1 MANEWNTHLDSLK
14 DRLSELNQTVDDIKS
29 KVEKRPGLDAAT
41 QSIAGLIS
49 ETSDKSLNQYPVVL
63 SNVLSDSAIGAIML
77 NAEGKFMMFN
87 FTAQRILGI
96 AYVSRM
102 SGAGDMERQEE
113 PASFLRADDSYFEER
128 ELPWKRV
135 LDGVAVNNFRLKVK
149 KDAISDVRWIN
160 ISAVPFINGPNNTPG
175 VSGGVVFLF
184 DFTDEVNLETS
195 INTLCSVIAGQISQV
210 GNSQREL
217 EQLANQL
224 AQTGIQKILLD
235 KGITQT
241 PSPQARAPEP
251 DIAVAPVPDLSQRAR
266 FQPEIAREREVVEE
280 RKKSEETPEVLID
293 KLASAAIEPQESIIS
308 EIAEPVAVKD
318 NNGSHVQD
326 IKDESDEDIAP
337 WPEEADAEDFNKPLW
352 EEYGKGE
359 EEAAQSWTKN
369 LDAVVSEVIEESRET
384 KEESEISIDED
395 DNDDGNE
402 VEIEEDE
409 DHIDTQPVELEEIES
424 GAEIESRAENEEIEL
439 EVIDEVHGEAEV
451 VEEVEEIPQIEP
463 TLEAPP
469 QEEPVLEFE
478 TEAET
483 QIEETQVQA
492 APEAVFPQ
500 DEEPQLDTGSFGRYQ
515 QEEQESQPAESEP
528 NIQDEIIQSE
538 SSHVQIGN
546 EFDEFEPIDQI
557 LSFSDDEKP
566 AEEPVVIDQ
575 EEEQSAPVLE
585 FAQDSQFPELPLPI
599 VQNLVDEAFEPISE
613 AQDFQ
618 APPPTPFQQPDMPAA
633 IQQSSAD
640 TPEPEDFSDVQS
652 LVQKPSLKDTLLG
665 GKKKRNTSSSMHRIR
680 AMGGATELGAEALDS
695 DSEQTVEYTADEEA
709 DLNIKKVL
717 VVDDIPVN
725 QKLLLLHLRR
735 LGYDAD
741 VASNGQEALDA
752 LADKEYELILMD
764 CDMPVMNGFEAAARI
779 RSNESYSHRRIP
791 IIALTSYDRE
801 GDRERCIAAG
811 MDDYITKGASRK
823 ELKEA
828 IKRSVVSAR
837 EKGQSQSSEFNLD
850 DIQADIAPLDIK
862 AMLKL
867 YGKEEVEEISRL
879 FLSNMGTY
887 IECMQLAI
895 DEKDA
900 DSVVHFA
907 NAVKGPCAALGMKLM
922 TRLTTD
928 IIQYSE
934 AKDWTQVRVKY
945 MRLKAVF
952 VQTREE
958 LKKVCPD
965 DSLLAK

>member
-14 DRLSELNQTVDDIKS
+14 NRLSELNETIDVIKN

-41 QSIAGLIS
+41 QGIQGLIS
-49 ETSDKSLNQYPVVL
+49 NTSDKSLAQYPVVL

-77 NAEGKFMMFN
+77 NSEGKFMMFN

-102 SGAGDMERQEE
+102 SGAADMERQEE
-113 PASFLRADDSYFEER
+113 PVSFLRADDSHFEER
-128 ELPWKRV
+128 ELPWKQV
-135 LDGVAVNNFRLKVK
+135 LDGLQVNNFRLKVK
-149 KDAISDVRWIN
+149 KDAINDVRWIN
-160 ISAVPFINGPNNTPG
+160 ISATPFTDANQA
-175 VSGGVVFLF
+175 VCGGIVFLF

-195 INTLCSVIAGQISQV
+195 INSLCGVIAGQISQV

-224 AQTGIQKILLD
+224 AQTGIQKILLE
-235 KGITQT
+235 KGIH
-241 PSPQARAPEP
+241 SPEARAPEP
-251 DIAVAPVPDLSQRAR
+251 IAVAPVPDLSQRAS
-266 FQPEIAREREVVEE
+266 FQPEALREAVEE
-280 RKKSEETPEVLID
+280 RKKSEETPDALID
-293 KLASAAIEPQESIIS
+293 NLAESVQEPEQAKAQESQTHAPI
-308 EIAEPVAVKD
+308 E
-318 NNGSHVQD
+318 QD
-326 IKDESDEDIAP
+326 LNDDDIAP
-337 WPEEADAEDFNKPLW
+337 WPDEADAEDFNRPLW

-359 EEAAQSWTKN
+359 EESAQAWTKN
-369 LDAVVSEVIEESRET
+369 LDAVVSEVIQQETGSVEADLEEDL
-384 KEESEISIDED
+384 EEELEVDDEDED
-395 DNDDGNE
+395 DILE
-402 VEIEEDE
+402 VHHEIEDEHRVEVVQQSEEVSEIEEA
-409 DHIDTQPVELEEIES
+409 EE
-424 GAEIESRAENEEIEL
+424 
-439 EVIDEVHGEAEV
+439 VDEVETV
-451 VEEVEEIPQIEP
+451 SEVEEIEDVEEFTADESPEFSE
-463 TLEAPP
+463 LE
-469 QEEPVLEFE
+469 EV
-478 TEAET
+478 EA
-483 QIEETQVQA
+483 A
-492 APEAVFPQ
+492 EAVEAVESV
-500 DEEPQLDTGSFGRYQ
+500 EESLESPVYQEDQEVESFD
-515 QEEQESQPAESEP
+515 EQEVEGFPNMETIDEAIADADADTESGA
-528 NIQDEIIQSE
+528 NQILE
-538 SSHVQIGN
+538 S

-557 LSFSDDEKP
+557 LSFDEKP
-566 AEEPVVIDQ
+566 QPVEEAAHVS
-575 EEEQSAPVLE
+575 ES
-585 FAQDSQFPELPLPI
+585 
-599 VQNLVDEAFEPISE
+599 FEPAGIFQSE
-613 AQDFQ
+613 QFIPPPPAPL
-618 APPPTPFQQPDMPAA
+618 APPETPALMQEAMQAQEAPLQEAPL
-633 IQQSSAD
+633 QE
-640 TPEPEDFSDVQS
+640 TPVEDFSNIGS
-652 LVQKPSLKDTLLG
+652 LVQKPTLKDTLLG
-665 GKKKRNTSSSMHRIR
+665 GKKKRSTSASMHRIK
-680 AMGGATELGAEALDS
+680 AMSGATELS
-695 DSEQTVEYTADEEA
+695 DDEESGEQTVVDYGEDGDS

-752 LADKEYELILMD
+752 LAAKEYELILMD

-779 RSNESYSHRRIP
+779 RSNESYSHTRIP

-837 EKGQSQSSEFNLD
+837 EKGQVQSGEFNLD

-928 IIQYSE
+928 IISYSE

>member
-14 DRLSELNQTVDDIKS
+14 DRLSELNETIDVIKH

-41 QSIAGLIS
+41 QGIQGLIS
-49 ETSDKSLNQYPVVL
+49 NTSDKSLAQYPVVL

-77 NAEGKFMMFN
+77 NSEGKFMMFN

-102 SGAGDMERQEE
+102 SGAADMERQEE
-113 PASFLRADDSYFEER
+113 PVSFLRADDSHFEER
-128 ELPWKRV
+128 ELPWKQV
-135 LDGVAVNNFRLKVK
+135 LDGLQVNNFRLKVK
-149 KDAISDVRWIN
+149 KDAINDVRWIN
-160 ISAVPFINGPNNTPG
+160 ISATPFTDVNQA
-175 VSGGVVFLF
+175 VCGGIVFLF

-195 INTLCSVIAGQISQV
+195 INSLCGVIAGQISQV

-224 AQTGIQKILLD
+224 AQTGIQKILLE
-235 KGITQT
+235 KGIH
-241 PSPQARAPEP
+241 SPEARAPEP
-251 DIAVAPVPDLSQRAR
+251 IAVAPVPDLSQRAR
-266 FQPEIAREREVVEE
+266 FQPEALREAVEE
-280 RKKSEETPEVLID
+280 RKKSEETPDALID
-293 KLASAAIEPQESIIS
+293 NLAETVQEPEQAKAQESQTHAPI
-308 EIAEPVAVKD
+308 E
-318 NNGSHVQD
+318 QD
-326 IKDESDEDIAP
+326 LNDDDIAP
-337 WPEEADAEDFNKPLW
+337 WPDEADAEDFNRPLW

-359 EEAAQSWTKN
+359 EESAQAWTKN
-369 LDAVVSEVIEESRET
+369 LDAVVSEVIQQETGSVVADVEEDL
-384 KEESEISIDED
+384 EEELEVEDEDEDED
-395 DNDDGNE
+395 DILEVHHEIEDEHHVEVVQQGEEVSEIEEAEEVDEANE
-402 VEIEEDE
+402 VE
-409 DHIDTQPVELEEIES
+409 TVS
-424 GAEIESRAENEEIEL
+424 
-439 EVIDEVHGEAEV
+439 
-451 VEEVEEIPQIEP
+451 EVEEIEDVEEFTADESPEFSE
-463 TLEAPP
+463 LEEVEA
-469 QEEPVLEFE
+469 
-478 TEAET
+478 AET
-483 QIEETQVQA
+483 VEESLEPPVYQEVQ
-492 APEAVFPQ
+492 EDQEV
-500 DEEPQLDTGSFGRYQ
+500 ESFD
-515 QEEQESQPAESEP
+515 EQEVEGFPNMETIDEAIADANADTATESGADQ
-528 NIQDEIIQSE
+528 ITE
-538 SSHVQIGN
+538 SD
-546 EFDEFEPIDQI
+546 FDEFEPIDQI
-557 LSFSDDEKP
+557 LSFDEKP
-566 AEEPVVIDQ
+566 HPVEEAAHVSESFEPAGIFQ
-575 EEEQSAPVLE
+575 SEQFIQPPPA
-585 FAQDSQFPELPLPI
+585 PLPPPETPALM
-599 VQNLVDEAFEPISE
+599 QQAMQAQEAPLQEPPMQE
-613 AQDFQ
+613 
-618 APPPTPFQQPDMPAA
+618 TPV
-633 IQQSSAD
+633 
-640 TPEPEDFSDVQS
+640 EDFSNIGS
-652 LVQKPSLKDTLLG
+652 LVQKPTLKDTLLG
-665 GKKKRNTSSSMHRIR
+665 GKKKRSTSASMHRIK
-680 AMGGATELGAEALDS
+680 AMSGATELS
-695 DSEQTVEYTADEEA
+695 DDEESGEQTVVEYGEDGDS

-752 LADKEYELILMD
+752 LAAKEYELILMD

-779 RSNESYSHRRIP
+779 RSNESYSHTRIP

-837 EKGQSQSSEFNLD
+837 EKGQVQSGEFNLD

-928 IIQYSE
+928 IISYSE

>member
-1 MANEWNTHLDSLK
+1 MANEWNTHLESLK
-14 DRLSELNQTVDDIKS
+14 DRLSELNQTIDVIKN

-41 QSIAGLIS
+41 QGIAGLIS
-49 ETSDKSLNQYPVVL
+49 SNSDKSLAQYPVVL

-102 SGAGDMERQEE
+102 CGATDAERQEE
-113 PASFLRADDSYFEER
+113 PVSFLKADDSYFEER

-135 LDGVAVNNFRLKVK
+135 LEGIEVNNFRLKVK
-149 KDAISDVRWIN
+149 KDAINDVRWIN
-160 ISAVPFINGPNNTPG
+160 ISATPFIDAGQA
-175 VSGGVVFLF
+175 VSGGIVFLF

-195 INTLCSVIAGQISQV
+195 INSLCGVIAGQISQV

-224 AQTGIQKILLD
+224 AQTGIQKILLE
-235 KGITQT
+235 KGIQ
-241 PSPQARAPEP
+241 SPEARAPEP
-251 DIAVAPVPDLSQRAR
+251 VAVAPVPDLSQRAR
-266 FQPEIAREREVVEE
+266 FQPESAREAVEE
-280 RKKSEETPEVLID
+280 RKKSEETPDALIE
-293 KLASAAIEPQESIIS
+293 KMASVAQEPEQARAQESQ
-308 EIAEPVAVKD
+308 
-318 NNGSHVQD
+318 NNVV
-326 IKDESDEDIAP
+326 ESVDDEDETAP
-337 WPEEADAEDFNKPLW
+337 WPDEADAEDFNKPLW

-359 EEAAQSWTKN
+359 EESAQSWTKN
-369 LDAVVSEVIEESRET
+369 LDAVVSEVIQQESASSSISDDDDFDDEDEEEDDDDEHEDAIEILQQEEDGSQHIQ
-384 KEESEISIDED
+384 ESEIT
-395 DNDDGNE
+395 E
-402 VEIEEDE
+402 VTEIEEAEEISDVTEIGDLEEISEVEAIEEVDE
-409 DHIDTQPVELEEIES
+409 INTFSESEGQVEEIES
-424 GAEIESRAENEEIEL
+424 LDSVESMNEAESTEDFVHEVENIESDSQEQFVHSTESF
-439 EVIDEVHGEAEV
+439 DE
-451 VEEVEEIPQIEP
+451 
-463 TLEAPP
+463 
-469 QEEPVLEFE
+469 QE
-478 TEAET
+478 
-483 QIEETQVQA
+483 QV
-492 APEAVFPQ
+492 
-500 DEEPQLDTGSFGRYQ
+500 
-515 QEEQESQPAESEP
+515 EEQEQEQEVEGFPNMESLEEAIAESE
-528 NIQDEIIQSE
+528 SE
-538 SSHVQIGN
+538 SQAAQIPDS
-546 EFDEFEPIDQI
+546 EFDEFEPIDEI
-557 LSFSDDEKP
+557 LSFDEKP
-566 AEEPVVIDQ
+566 QPLEEAAAEN
-575 EEEQSAPVLE
+575 QS
-585 FAQDSQFPELPLPI
+585 
-599 VQNLVDEAFEPISE
+599 FEPQGIFEAEQYVQPEAYTE
-613 AQDFQ
+613 AQMESQ
-618 APPPTPFQQPDMPAA
+618 LPPPPAPLEAPETPPLMQQAMQSQEAAHPA
-633 IQQSSAD
+633 
-640 TPEPEDFSDVQS
+640 EDFSNIGS

-665 GKKKRNTSSSMHRIR
+665 GKKKRNTSASMHRIK
-680 AMGGATELGAEALDS
+680 ALGGSTELGEDDEAG
-695 DSEQTVEYTADEEA
+695 EQTVVDYGNEEA
-709 DLNIKKVL
+709 DSDLNIKKVL

-752 LADKEYELILMD
+752 LANKEYELILMD

-779 RSNESYSHRRIP
+779 RSNESYSHRRVP

-837 EKGQSQSSEFNLD
+837 EKGQAQSGEFNLD

-928 IIQYSE
+928 IISYSE

>member
-14 DRLSELNQTVDDIKS
+14 DRLSELNETIDVIKN

-41 QSIAGLIS
+41 QGIQGLMS
-49 ETSDKSLNQYPVVL
+49 NSSDKSLSQYPVVL

-77 NAEGKFMMFN
+77 NSEGKFMMFN

-102 SGAGDMERQEE
+102 CGAADMERPEE
-113 PASFLRADDSYFEER
+113 PVSFLRADDSYFEER

-135 LDGVAVNNFRLKVK
+135 LDGIQVNNFRLKVK
-149 KDAISDVRWIN
+149 KDAINDVRWIN
-160 ISAVPFINGPNNTPG
+160 ISATPFTDANQA
-175 VSGGVVFLF
+175 VCGGVVFLF

-195 INTLCSVIAGQISQV
+195 INSLCGVIAGQISQV

-224 AQTGIQKILLD
+224 AQTGIQKILLE
-235 KGITQT
+235 KGIH
-241 PSPQARAPEP
+241 SPEARAPEP
-251 DIAVAPVPDLSQRAR
+251 IAVAPVPDLSQRAR
-266 FQPEIAREREVVEE
+266 FQPEAMREAVEE
-280 RKKSEETPEVLID
+280 RKKSEETPEALMN
-293 KLASAAIEPQESIIS
+293 SAADMAQEPEQAKAQESQPH
-308 EIAEPVAVKD
+308 AQAD
-318 NNGSHVQD
+318 DHDLN
-326 IKDESDEDIAP
+326 DEEIAP
-337 WPEEADAEDFNKPLW
+337 WPDEADAEDFNRPLW

-359 EEAAQSWTKN
+359 EETAQAWTKN
-369 LDAVVSEVIEESRET
+369 LDAVVSEVIQQETQSVSDDEEEDDDD
-384 KEESEISIDED
+384 IDEAEEID
-395 DNDDGNE
+395 EEDEIIEIHHGIEDVEE
-402 VEIEEDE
+402 VSEIEE
-409 DHIDTQPVELEEIES
+409 
-424 GAEIESRAENEEIEL
+424 AE
-439 EVIDEVHGEAEV
+439 EVHEV
-451 VEEVEEIPQIEP
+451 DEVEEVEEIEEVDEHIEEIEQVEQVEQGEQVEQFDQ
-463 TLEAPP
+463 LE
-469 QEEPVLEFE
+469 
-478 TEAET
+478 EAEHT
-483 QIEETQVQA
+483 EEVEDYSEVSEVGEFGEIGEIGELSEIEEVESV
-492 APEAVFPQ
+492 EAV
-500 DEEPQLDTGSFGRYQ
+500 EAVESVEAV
-515 QEEQESQPAESEP
+515 EEQEVEGFPNMETIDQAIAQSDTESGA
-528 NIQDEIIQSE
+528 N
-538 SSHVQIGN
+538 QIPDS

-557 LSFSDDEKP
+557 LSFEEKSQPTEEVNHISESFEP
-566 AEEPVVIDQ
+566 AGIFQSEQFMQPPPQLQTHLQSQQQTPPPPAPLPPPETPALMQQAMQAQ
-575 EEEQSAPVLE
+575 ETPPQEAPV
-585 FAQDSQFPELPLPI
+585 
-599 VQNLVDEAFEPISE
+599 
-613 AQDFQ
+613 
-618 APPPTPFQQPDMPAA
+618 
-633 IQQSSAD
+633 
-640 TPEPEDFSDVQS
+640 EDFSNISS

-665 GKKKRNTSSSMHRIR
+665 GKKKRSTSASMHRIK
-680 AMGGATELGAEALDS
+680 AMSGATELSADDELA
-695 DSEQTVEYTADEEA
+695 EQTVVDYSEEA
-709 DLNIKKVL
+709 DSDLNIKKVL

-752 LADKEYELILMD
+752 LAAKEYELILMD

-779 RSNESYSHRRIP
+779 RSNESYSHTRIP

-837 EKGQSQSSEFNLD
+837 EKGQVQSGEFNLD

-928 IIQYSE
+928 IISYSE

>member
-14 DRLSELNQTVDDIKS
+14 DRLSELNETIDVIKN

-41 QSIAGLIS
+41 QGIAGLIS
-49 ETSDKSLNQYPVVL
+49 NTSDKSLAQYPVVL

-77 NAEGKFMMFN
+77 NSEGKFMMFN

-102 SGAGDMERQEE
+102 CGAADMERPEE
-113 PASFLRADDSYFEER
+113 PVSFLRADDSSFEER

-135 LDGVAVNNFRLKVK
+135 LDGVQVNNFRLKVK
-149 KDAISDVRWIN
+149 KDAINDVRWIN
-160 ISAVPFINGPNNTPG
+160 ISATPFIDAGQA
-175 VSGGVVFLF
+175 VSGGIVFLF

-195 INTLCSVIAGQISQV
+195 INSLCGVIAGQISQV

-224 AQTGIQKILLD
+224 AQTGIQKILLE
-235 KGITQT
+235 KGIL
-241 PSPQARAPEP
+241 SPEARAPEL
-251 DIAVAPVPDLSQRAR
+251 IAVAPVPDLSQRAR
-266 FQPEIAREREVVEE
+266 FQPEAAREAVEE
-280 RKKSEETPEVLID
+280 RKKSEETPEALMDNV
-293 KLASAAIEPQESIIS
+293 ANMAQEPEQ
-308 EIAEPVAVKD
+308 AEAQK
-318 NNGSHVQD
+318 SQD
-326 IKDESDEDIAP
+326 LNDDDVAP
-337 WPEEADAEDFNKPLW
+337 WPDEADASDFNRPLW

-359 EEAAQSWTKN
+359 EESAQAWTKN
-369 LDAVVSEVIEESRET
+369 LDAVVSEVIQQETQSVENDADADDEIDDTEEINEDH
-384 KEESEISIDED
+384 EEED
-395 DNDDGNE
+395 DDDDDVEDNHGHVE
-402 VEIEEDE
+402 VVQHTEEVSEIEEAEEVGETETFSEVE
-409 DHIDTQPVELEEIES
+409 DIEE
-424 GAEIESRAENEEIEL
+424 
-439 EVIDEVHGEAEV
+439 
-451 VEEVEEIPQIEP
+451 VEEVEEIEEVEEVEEVEATEEVDHDAEVAEVEEFNEISEFNEIEEVESVESVEP
-463 TLEAPP
+463 IESV
-469 QEEPVLEFE
+469 ESVEPV
-478 TEAET
+478 EAFD
-483 QIEETQVQA
+483 A
-492 APEAVFPQ
+492 
-500 DEEPQLDTGSFGRYQ
+500 S
-515 QEEQESQPAESEP
+515 EEQEVEGFPNMETFDEAIVHSDTESGAA
-528 NIQDEIIQSE
+528 
-538 SSHVQIGN
+538 QIPDS

-557 LSFSDDEKP
+557 LSFEEKSQTVEEVARVSESFEP
-566 AEEPVVIDQ
+566 AGIFQSEQFMQPPPQLQTQSQPQTPPPPAPLPPPETPALMQQAMQAQ
-575 EEEQSAPVLE
+575 EEAPSQS
-585 FAQDSQFPELPLPI
+585 
-599 VQNLVDEAFEPISE
+599 
-613 AQDFQ
+613 
-618 APPPTPFQQPDMPAA
+618 
-633 IQQSSAD
+633 QS
-640 TPEPEDFSDVQS
+640 EDFSNIGS
-652 LVQKPSLKDTLLG
+652 LVQKPSLKETLLG
-665 GKKKRNTSSSMHRIR
+665 GKKKRNTSVSMHRIK
-680 AMGGATELGAEALDS
+680 ALSGATELS
-695 DSEQTVEYTADEEA
+695 DDEEPGEQTVIDYGEEA
-709 DLNIKKVL
+709 DSDLNIKKVL

-752 LADKEYELILMD
+752 LAAKEYELILMD

-779 RSNESYSHRRIP
+779 RSNESYSHTRIP

-837 EKGQSQSSEFNLD
+837 EKGQVQSGEFNLD

-928 IIQYSE
+928 IISYSE

>member
-1 MANEWNTHLDSLK
+1 MANEWNTHLESLK
-14 DRLSELNQTVDDIKS
+14 DRLSELNQTIDVIKN

-41 QSIAGLIS
+41 QGIAGLIS
-49 ETSDKSLNQYPVVL
+49 SNSDKSLAQYPVIL

-77 NAEGKFMMFN
+77 NSEGKFMMFN

-102 SGAGDMERQEE
+102 CGAGDSERQEE
-113 PASFLRADDSYFEER
+113 PVSFLKSDDSYFEER

-135 LDGVAVNNFRLKVK
+135 LDGVEVNNFRLKVK
-149 KDAISDVRWIN
+149 KDAINDVRWIN
-160 ISAVPFINGPNNTPG
+160 ISATPFIDASQA
-175 VSGGVVFLF
+175 VSGGIVFLI

-195 INTLCSVIAGQISQV
+195 INSLCGVIAGQISQV

-224 AQTGIQKILLD
+224 AQTGIQKILLE
-235 KGITQT
+235 KGIN
-241 PSPQARAPEP
+241 SPEARAPEP
-251 DIAVAPVPDLSQRAR
+251 VAVSPVPDLSQRAR
-266 FQPEIAREREVVEE
+266 FQPETAREAVED
-280 RKKSEETPEVLID
+280 RKKSEETPDGLIEKMAD
-293 KLASAAIEPQESIIS
+293 VAHEPEQARAQESQNQAP
-308 EIAEPVAVKD
+308 EITAAANTEND
-318 NNGSHVQD
+318 DS
-326 IKDESDEDIAP
+326 AP
-337 WPEEADAEDFNKPLW
+337 WPDEADAEDFNRPLW

-359 EEAAQSWTKN
+359 EESAQSWTKS
-369 LDAVVSEVIEESRET
+369 LDAVVSEVIQQEST
-384 KEESEISIDED
+384 TSSVHDTDNFDDDED
-395 DNDDGNE
+395 DNLEDEDEDEDENE
-402 VEIEEDE
+402 VNSHEEIEVFHHEDNEVTDITDVEDIEDAEEIAEVSEIEE
-409 DHIDTQPVELEEIES
+409 IQEI
-424 GAEIESRAENEEIEL
+424 
-439 EVIDEVHGEAEV
+439 AEV
-451 VEEVEEIPQIEP
+451 EQVEEAQEVQEVEQVEQVEEVEEVHEVESIDSFESIHEPDAGEEFAHQEEFSESAESFDELEQIEEQEQEQEVEGFP
-463 TLEAPP
+463 EMETIEEAIG
-469 QEEPVLEFE
+469 VA
-478 TEAET
+478 EAET
-483 QIEETQVQA
+483 
-492 APEAVFPQ
+492 APE
-500 DEEPQLDTGSFGRYQ
+500 
-515 QEEQESQPAESEP
+515 
-528 NIQDEIIQSE
+528 SE
-538 SSHVQIGN
+538 SAPKQTTES
-546 EFDEFEPIDQI
+546 EFDEFEPIDEI
-557 LSFSDDEKP
+557 LSFDEKP
-566 AEEPVVIDQ
+566 
-575 EEEQSAPVLE
+575 QS
-585 FAQDSQFPELPLPI
+585 
-599 VQNLVDEAFEPISE
+599 FEPGGMFE
-613 AQDFQ
+613 AEQYVQPESYPETQVENQ
-618 APPPTPFQQPDMPAA
+618 APPPPAPLPA
-633 IQQSSAD
+633 
-640 TPEPEDFSDVQS
+640 PEIPALMQEAMQAQEAPPQNEDFSNIGS

-665 GKKKRNTSSSMHRIR
+665 GKKKRNTSASMHRIK
-680 AMGGATELGAEALDS
+680 ALSGATELGE
-695 DSEQTVEYTADEEA
+695 DEEQNEQA
-709 DLNIKKVL
+709 VVDYGSEDADSDLNIKKVL

-752 LADKEYELILMD
+752 LANKEYELILMD

-837 EKGQSQSSEFNLD
+837 EKGQAQSGEFNLD

-928 IIQYSE
+928 IISYSE

>member
-14 DRLSELNQTVDDIKS
+14 DRLSELNETIDVIKN

-41 QSIAGLIS
+41 QGIQGLIS
-49 ETSDKSLNQYPVVL
+49 NTSDKSLAQYPVVL

-77 NAEGKFMMFN
+77 NSEGKFMMFN

-102 SGAGDMERQEE
+102 CGAADMERQEE
-113 PASFLRADDSYFEER
+113 PVSFLRADDSHFEER
-128 ELPWKRV
+128 ELPWKQV
-135 LDGVAVNNFRLKVK
+135 LEGFQVNNFRLKVK
-149 KDAISDVRWIN
+149 KDAINDVRWIN
-160 ISAVPFINGPNNTPG
+160 ISATPFTDFNQA
-175 VSGGVVFLF
+175 VCGGIVFLF

-195 INTLCSVIAGQISQV
+195 INSLCGVIAGQISQV

-224 AQTGIQKILLD
+224 AQTGIQKILLE
-235 KGITQT
+235 KGIH
-241 PSPQARAPEP
+241 SPEARAPEP
-251 DIAVAPVPDLSQRAR
+251 IAVAPVPDLSQRAR
-266 FQPEIAREREVVEE
+266 FQPEAMREAVEE
-280 RKKSEETPEVLID
+280 RKKSEETPDALID
-293 KLASAAIEPQESIIS
+293 NLAETVQEPEQAKAQESQNHAQI
-308 EIAEPVAVKD
+308 E
-318 NNGSHVQD
+318 QD
-326 IKDESDEDIAP
+326 LNDDDIAP
-337 WPEEADAEDFNKPLW
+337 WPDEADAEDFNRPLW

-359 EEAAQSWTKN
+359 EESAQAWTKN
-369 LDAVVSEVIEESRET
+369 LDAVVSEVIQQETGAVLADVEEELDVDD
-384 KEESEISIDED
+384 EDEDED
-395 DNDDGNE
+395 DILEVHHEIEDEHHVEVVQQNE
-402 VEIEEDE
+402 EVSEIEEA
-409 DHIDTQPVELEEIES
+409 EE
-424 GAEIESRAENEEIEL
+424 
-439 EVIDEVHGEAEV
+439 VDEVETV
-451 VEEVEEIPQIEP
+451 SEVEEIDEIDEIADV
-463 TLEAPP
+463 E
-469 QEEPVLEFE
+469 EFE
-478 TEAET
+478 DIQAVDSNEAEDE
-483 QIEETQVQA
+483 IRDFNELEEVETA
-492 APEAVFPQ
+492 EAV
-500 DEEPQLDTGSFGRYQ
+500 EEALESPVY
-515 QEEQESQPAESEP
+515 QEEQEVESFEEQEVEGFP
-528 NIQDEIIQSE
+528 NMETIDEAIADADAATE
-538 SSHVQIGN
+538 SGADQIPES

-557 LSFSDDEKP
+557 LSFDEKP
-566 AEEPVVIDQ
+566 QPVEEAAHVSESFEPSGIFQ
-575 EEEQSAPVLE
+575 SEQFIQPPPA
-585 FAQDSQFPELPLPI
+585 PLPAPETPALM
-599 VQNLVDEAFEPISE
+599 QEAMQAQE
-613 AQDFQ
+613 A
-618 APPPTPFQQPDMPAA
+618 PLHETPMQETQV
-633 IQQSSAD
+633 
-640 TPEPEDFSDVQS
+640 EDFSNIAS
-652 LVQKPSLKDTLLG
+652 LVQKPTLKDTLLG
-665 GKKKRNTSSSMHRIR
+665 GKKKRSTSASMHRIK
-680 AMGGATELGAEALDS
+680 AMSGATELS
-695 DSEQTVEYTADEEA
+695 DEEDAGEQTVVDYGEDGDS

-752 LADKEYELILMD
+752 LAAKEYELILMD

-779 RSNESYSHRRIP
+779 RSNESYSHTRIP

-837 EKGQSQSSEFNLD
+837 EKGQVQSGEFNLD

-928 IIQYSE
+928 IISYSE

>member
-1 MANEWNTHLDSLK
+1 MANEWNTHLESLK
-14 DRLSELNQTVDDIKS
+14 DRLSELNQTIDVIKN

-41 QSIAGLIS
+41 KGIAGLIS
-49 ETSDKSLNQYPVVL
+49 SNSDKSLAQYPVVL

-102 SGAGDMERQEE
+102 CGATDAERQEE
-113 PASFLRADDSYFEER
+113 PVSFLKADDSYFEER

-135 LDGVAVNNFRLKVK
+135 LDGIEVNNFRLKVK
-149 KDAISDVRWIN
+149 KDAINDVRWIN
-160 ISAVPFINGPNNTPG
+160 ISATPFIDAGQA
-175 VSGGVVFLF
+175 VSGGIVFLF

-195 INTLCSVIAGQISQV
+195 INSLCGVIAGQISQV

-224 AQTGIQKILLD
+224 AQTGIQKILLE
-235 KGITQT
+235 KGIQ
-241 PSPQARAPEP
+241 SPEARAPEP
-251 DIAVAPVPDLSQRAR
+251 VAVAPVPDLSQRAR
-266 FQPEIAREREVVEE
+266 FQPESAREAVEE
-280 RKKSEETPEVLID
+280 RKKSEETPDALIE
-293 KLASAAIEPQESIIS
+293 KMASVAQEPEQARAQESQNN
-308 EIAEPVAVKD
+308 AVESVD
-318 NNGSHVQD
+318 D
-326 IKDESDEDIAP
+326 DETAP
-337 WPEEADAEDFNKPLW
+337 WPDEADAEDFNKPLW

-359 EEAAQSWTKN
+359 EESAQSWTKN
-369 LDAVVSEVIEESRET
+369 LDAVVSEVIQQESASSAISDEDDFDDDDDDEDEEHED
-384 KEESEISIDED
+384 EIEVLQQEDDACQQIQESEITEVT
-395 DNDDGNE
+395 E
-402 VEIEEDE
+402 VEEA
-409 DHIDTQPVELEEIES
+409 EEIS
-424 GAEIESRAENEEIEL
+424 DVTEINDSEEI
-439 EVIDEVHGEAEV
+439 AEV
-451 VEEVEEIPQIEP
+451 EAVEEVDEIVAFDEVEDLNDVSNEDEGQVEDTESVESVESVESIN
-463 TLEAPP
+463 
-469 QEEPVLEFE
+469 
-478 TEAET
+478 EAEQT
-483 QIEETQVQA
+483 EDFAHEVENLESEDQEQFDHSAE
-492 APEAVFPQ
+492 
-500 DEEPQLDTGSFGRYQ
+500 SFGEQ
-515 QEEQESQPAESEP
+515 EQEQLEEQEVEGFPNMESIEEAIAESEL
-528 NIQDEIIQSE
+528 E
-538 SSHVQIGN
+538 SQTAQISDS
-546 EFDEFEPIDQI
+546 EFDEFEPIDEI
-557 LSFSDDEKP
+557 LSFDEKP
-566 AEEPVVIDQ
+566 H
-575 EEEQSAPVLE
+575 PVLE
-585 FAQDSQFPELPLPI
+585 EAAENHSFEPQGMFEAEQYVQPEAYTDSQMESQL
-599 VQNLVDEAFEPISE
+599 
-613 AQDFQ
+613 
-618 APPPTPFQQPDMPAA
+618 PPPPAPLEAPETPPLMQQAM
-633 IQQSSAD
+633 QSQEA
-640 TPEPEDFSDVQS
+640 PHQVEDFSNIGS

-665 GKKKRNTSSSMHRIR
+665 GKKKRNTSASMHRIK
-680 AMGGATELGAEALDS
+680 ALGGSTELGEDDEAG
-695 DSEQTVEYTADEEA
+695 EQTVVDYGNEEA
-709 DLNIKKVL
+709 DGDLNIKKVL

-752 LADKEYELILMD
+752 LANKEYELILMD

-779 RSNESYSHRRIP
+779 RSNESYSHRRVP

-837 EKGQSQSSEFNLD
+837 EKGQAQSGEFNLD

-928 IIQYSE
+928 IISYSE

>member
-1 MANEWNTHLDSLK
+1 MANEWNTHLESLK
-14 DRLSELNQTVDDIKS
+14 DRLSELNQTIDVIKN

-41 QSIAGLIS
+41 QGIAGLIS
-49 ETSDKSLNQYPVVL
+49 SNSDKSLAQYPVIL

-77 NAEGKFMMFN
+77 NSEGKFMMFN

-102 SGAGDMERQEE
+102 CGAGDSERQEE
-113 PASFLRADDSYFEER
+113 PVSFLKSDDSYFEER

-135 LDGVAVNNFRLKVK
+135 LDGVEVNNFRLKVK
-149 KDAISDVRWIN
+149 KDAINDVRWIN
-160 ISAVPFINGPNNTPG
+160 ISATPFLDASQA
-175 VSGGVVFLF
+175 VSGGIVFLF

-195 INTLCSVIAGQISQV
+195 INSLCGVIAGQISQV

-224 AQTGIQKILLD
+224 AQTGIQKILLE
-235 KGITQT
+235 KGIN
-241 PSPQARAPEP
+241 SPEARAPEP
-251 DIAVAPVPDLSQRAR
+251 VAVAPVPDISQRAR
-266 FQPEIAREREVVEE
+266 FQPEAAREAVEE
-280 RKKSEETPEVLID
+280 RKKSEETPEAV
-293 KLASAAIEPQESIIS
+293 IEKMADVAHEPAQARAQESQNQAP
-308 EIAEPVAVKD
+308 ENFAAANTE
-318 NNGSHVQD
+318 
-326 IKDESDEDIAP
+326 EDDSAP
-337 WPEEADAEDFNKPLW
+337 WPDEADAEDFNRPLW

-359 EEAAQSWTKN
+359 EESAQSWTKN
-369 LDAVVSEVIEESRET
+369 LDAVVSEVIQQESATPSLHDSDNFDDDDDDLEDD
-384 KEESEISIDED
+384 DED
-395 DNDDGNE
+395 DEINSHEEIE
-402 VEIEEDE
+402 VFHHEDHEITEITDVEDVEDAEEIAEVSEIEELQE
-409 DHIDTQPVELEEIES
+409 VAEVEPIEEAVEAEEVQEVQEVHEVESVEEIES
-424 GAEIESRAENEEIEL
+424 LEEVEAVEEIHDEDASEEFAHNEEAPETEAMENFSESAESYEQMEQDEQLQAEGQEVEGFPEMETIE
-439 EVIDEVHGEAEV
+439 EAIGEAEA
-451 VEEVEEIPQIEP
+451 
-463 TLEAPP
+463 EAA
-469 QEEPVLEFE
+469 PVSEAV
-478 TEAET
+478 TEHVAET
-483 QIEETQVQA
+483 
-492 APEAVFPQ
+492 
-500 DEEPQLDTGSFGRYQ
+500 
-515 QEEQESQPAESEP
+515 
-528 NIQDEIIQSE
+528 
-538 SSHVQIGN
+538 
-546 EFDEFEPIDQI
+546 EFDEFEPIDEI
-557 LSFSDDEKP
+557 LSFDEKP
-566 AEEPVVIDQ
+566 
-575 EEEQSAPVLE
+575 QS
-585 FAQDSQFPELPLPI
+585 
-599 VQNLVDEAFEPISE
+599 FEPSGMFEAEQYVQPESYQETDSE
-613 AQDFQ
+613 NQ
-618 APPPTPFQQPDMPAA
+618 APPPAPLPAPETPALMQEAMQAQEAPH
-633 IQQSSAD
+633 QN
-640 TPEPEDFSDVQS
+640 EDFSNIGS
-652 LVQKPSLKDTLLG
+652 LVQKPTLKDTLLG
-665 GKKKRNTSSSMHRIR
+665 GKKKRSTSASMHRIK
-680 AMGGATELGAEALDS
+680 ALSGATELGEDE
-695 DSEQTVEYTADEEA
+695 EQTEQAVVDYGSEDADG

-752 LADKEYELILMD
+752 LANKEYELILMD

-837 EKGQSQSSEFNLD
+837 EKGQAQSGEFNLD

-928 IIQYSE
+928 IISYSE